1 VLENIKVKTP
11 NLSLSRKEIGVKEE
25 LDIAIQAAKE
35 AGKIVMAYYRSN
47 YDVRDKSPNNPV
59 TTADLAA
66 NRQIREII
74 RHAFPD
80 DGWLSEE
87 TKDSPDRLAKSRVWV
102 IDPIDGTEEFIE
114 GLPEFAVSIA
124 FVIDGTEE
132 FIEGLPEFAVSIAFV
147 IDGAPIVGV
156 LHNPATAEF
165 FYAKAGTGAF
175 CNGKPIHCSSC
186 ETLEKASML
195 VSQTEHRKGL
205 LAGLISLVS
214 EIRYIGSVAYKLG
227 RLAAGTSDL
236 YITVR
241 PKNEWD
247 FCAGDLILREAGG
260 VLWDKAGQSMRY
272 NKEIVKQPTGLFAG
286 NATIVK
292 KIIDAYRE
300 LIPVQV

>member
-102 IDPIDGTEEFIE
+102 IDP
-114 GLPEFAVSIA
+114 
-124 FVIDGTEE
+124 IDGTEE